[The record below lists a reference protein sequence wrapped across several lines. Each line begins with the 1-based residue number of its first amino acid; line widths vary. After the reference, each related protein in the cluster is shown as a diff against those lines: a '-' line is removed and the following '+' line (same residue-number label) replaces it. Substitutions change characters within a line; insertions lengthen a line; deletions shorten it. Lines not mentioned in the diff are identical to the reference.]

1 MKLRPSF
8 PVEFYVSDVGYLV
21 FKGQNMNGYPDDQ
34 EAVFY
39 MSPDQVALFAF
50 EFKDLIA
57 EQKAKWSGV
66 ENDL

>member
-8 PVEFYVSDVGYLV
+8 PVEFYVSDVGYMV
-21 FKGQNMNGYPDDQ
+21 FKGQNMNSYPDDE

-50 EFKDLIA
+50 HFQNLMA
-57 EQKAKWSGV
+57 EQKAKWTGV
-66 ENDL
+66 EDDV

>member
-8 PVEFYVSDVGYLV
+8 PVEFYVSDVGYMV
-21 FKGQNMNGYPDDQ
+21 FKGQNMNSYPDDE

-50 EFKDLIA
+50 HFQDLMA
-57 EQKAKWSGV
+57 EQKAKWTGV
-66 ENDL
+66 EDDI

>member
-8 PVEFYVSDVGYLV
+8 PVEFYVSDIGYMV
-21 FKGQNMNGYPDDQ
+21 FKGQNMNSYPDDE

-50 EFKDLIA
+50 HFQNLMA
-57 EQKAKWSGV
+57 EQKAKWTGV
-66 ENDL
+66 EDDV